1 MIIFVTHKT
10 EIGRR
15 VLHFRTICRQ
25 QLDGSLAGDEGFDPL
40 GLSNIEEL
48 GIGEIEI
55 RGH

>member
-48 GIGEIEI
+48 GIGEIII
-55 RGH
+55 RGR

>member
-1 MIIFVTHKT
+1 MIVFVNHKT
-10 EIGRR
+10 ESERR
-15 VLHFRTICRQ
+15 VLRVRTIYRR

-55 RGH
+55 RCH